1 MDYVPHS
8 NEDREAMLRAIGVA
22 STEELFHDIPA
33 DVRHPHLD
41 LPPGMSEPEVIRHLQ
56 ALGQQNR
63 NVLEMP
69 SFLGAGCYNHFI
81 PSIVNALI
89 LRGEFLTSYTPYQ
102 PELSQGTLQA
112 MYEFQSMVCL
122 LTGMDVANASMYDE
136 ATATAEAVL
145 TACSITNRSKV
156 VVPDTFHPTTLEVL
170 ETYAEGRELTL
181 VRVPAFTIDDDGAFH
196 DCWDAVGAAIDDD
209 IACVAVQVPNF
220 FGWVH
225 ECQDIA
231 ETVHAHGAMLV
242 VSADPVALGI
252 LTPPGEYGADI
263 VTGEG
268 HSLALPPGLGGPR
281 LGLYATRKK
290 YLRQMPGRVSGMTE
304 DIEGKR
310 GFVLTLQAREQHIRR
325 EKATSNICTNEALAA
340 LAFTINVSWLG
351 PEGMRK
357 KAELCLAKSHY
368 AAAQLDAL
376 PGFAVSAPGPYI
388 KEFVVHC
395 PTQVRHVNEHLLERG
410 VLGGYDLGNVRAELD
425 RHMLVCVTEL
435 NTRQDIDRLVVTLR
449 DFEA

>member
-22 STEELFHDIPA
+22 GSEDLFHDIPA
-33 DVRHPHLD
+33 NVRHPELN
-41 LPPGMSEPEVIRHLQ
+41 LPPGMSEPEVIRHLNS
-56 ALGQQNR
+56 LGQQNR
-63 NVLEMP
+63 NVQELP

-81 PSIVNALI
+81 PSIVNAMI

-102 PELSQGTLQA
+102 PELAQGTLQA

-145 TACSITNRSKV
+145 TACSITNRTKV

-181 VRVPAFTIDDDGAFH
+181 VRVPAFEIGDDGTLH
-196 DCWDAVGAAIDDD
+196 DRWDAVSAAIDDD
-209 IACVAVQVPNF
+209 TACVAVQVPNF

-231 ETVHAHGAMLV
+231 ATVHAHRAMLV

-252 LTPPGEYGADI
+252 LTPPGAYGADI

-268 HSLALPPGLGGPR
+268 HSLALPPGFGGPR
-281 LGLYATRKK
+281 LGLYATRQR
-290 YLRQMPGRVSGMTE
+290 YLRQMPGRVSGMTK

-310 GFVLTLQAREQHIRR
+310 GFVMTLQAREQHIRR

-340 LAFTINVSWLG
+340 LAFTINVCWLG

-368 AAAQLDAL
+368 AAAQIAAL
-376 PGFAVSAPGPYI
+376 PGYAVSVPGPYV

-395 PTQVRHVNEHLLERG
+395 PAPVRGVNEHLLERG
-410 VLGGYDLGNVRAELD
+410 VLGGFDLGKVRDELN

-435 NTRQDIDRLVVTLR
+435 NTREDIDQLAAALG
-449 DFEA
+449 DFDK

>member
-8 NEDREAMLRAIGVA
+8 SEDREAMLRAIGVA
-22 STEELFHDIPA
+22 GTDELFHDIPE
-33 DVRHPHLD
+33 DVRHPTLN
-41 LPPGMSEPEVIRHLQ
+41 LPPGMSEPEVIRHLN
-56 ALGQQNR
+56 ALARENQN
-63 NVLEMP
+63 VQDLP

-81 PSIVNALI
+81 PSIVSALI

-112 MYEFQSMVCL
+112 MYEFQSLVCL

-145 TACSITNRSKV
+145 TACSITKRSKV
-156 VVPDTFHPTTLEVL
+156 IVPDTFHPTTLEVL
-170 ETYAEGRELTL
+170 ETYAEGRDLTL
-181 VRVPAFTIDDDGAFH
+181 VRVPAFTIDDDGTFR
-196 DCWDAVGAAIDDD
+196 DCWEAVSAAIDSDT
-209 IACVAVQVPNF
+209 ACVAVQVPNF

-225 ECQDIA
+225 ECQQIA
-231 ETVHAHGAMLV
+231 DVVHANGAMLV

-268 HSLALPPGLGGPR
+268 HSLALPPAFGGPR
-281 LGLYATRKK
+281 LGLYATQKRFM
-290 YLRQMPGRVSGMTE
+290 RQMPGRVSGMTK
-304 DIEGKR
+304 DLDGKR
-310 GFVLTLQAREQHIRR
+310 GFVMTLQAREQHIRR

-351 PEGMRK
+351 PAGMRK
-357 KAELCLAKSHY
+357 KAELCLNKSHY
-368 AAAQLDAL
+368 AAAQIDAL
-376 PGFAVSAPGPYI
+376 PGFTVTSPGPYI

-395 PTQVRHVNEHLLERG
+395 PAAVSSVNEHLLEQG
-410 VLGGYDLGNVRAELD
+410 VLGGYDLGRVRAELNH
-425 RHMLVCVTEL
+425 HMLVCVTEL
-435 NTRQDIDRLVVTLR
+435 TTRQDMDSLVAALR
-449 DFEA
+449 ELG

>member
-8 NEDREAMLRAIGVA
+8 SADREAMLRAIGVA
-22 STEELFHDIPA
+22 RAADLFHDIPA
-33 DVRHPHLD
+33 DVRHPQLD
-41 LPPGMSEPEVIRHLQ
+41 LPPGLSEPEVIRHLNEL
-56 ALGQQNR
+56 AQQNQ
-63 NVLEMP
+63 NVQSLP

-136 ATATAEAVL
+136 ATATAEAAL
-145 TACSITNRSKV
+145 TACSVTKRAKIV
-156 VVPDTFHPTTLEVL
+156 APDTFNPTTLDVL
-170 ETYAEGRELTL
+170 ETYAEGREVTL
-181 VRVPAFTIDDDGAFH
+181 ERVPAFTIADDGALR
-196 DCWDAVGAAIDDD
+196 DNWDAVAAAIDGET
-209 IACVAVQVPNF
+209 ACVVVQVPNF

-225 ECQDIA
+225 ECQELA
-231 ETVHAHGAMLV
+231 ETVHAHGALLV
-242 VSADPVALGI
+242 VSADPVSLGI
-252 LTPPGEYGADI
+252 LTPPGEYGADV

-268 HSLALPPGLGGPR
+268 HGLALPPGLGGPR

-290 YLRQMPGRVSGMTE
+290 YLRQMPGRVSGMTK

-310 GFVLTLQAREQHIRR
+310 GFVMTLQAREQHIRR

-351 PEGMRK
+351 PAGMRK

-368 AAAQLDAL
+368 AAAQIDAL
-376 PGFAVSAPGPYI
+376 PGFAVSTPGPYI
-388 KEFVVHC
+388 KEFVARC
-395 PTQVRHVNEHLLERG
+395 PAPVDAVNAHLLEHG
-410 VLGGYDLGNVRAELD
+410 VLGGYDLGNVRPELD

-435 NTRQDIDRLVVTLR
+435 NTREDIDRLVAALR
-449 DFEA
+449 EFAN

>member
-22 STEELFHDIPA
+22 GSEDLFHDIPA

-41 LPPGMSEPEVIRHLQ
+41 LPPGMSEPEVIRHLN
-56 ALGQQNR
+56 ALGQQNT
-63 NVLEMP
+63 NVLETP

-102 PELSQGTLQA
+102 PELSQGTLQV

-145 TACSITNRSKV
+145 TACSITRRSKV

-181 VRVPAFTIDDDGAFH
+181 VRVPTFTIEDDGSFR
-196 DCWDAVGAAIDDD
+196 DNWEAVSAAIDDET
-209 IACVAVQVPNF
+209 ACVAVQVPNF

-231 ETVHAHGAMLV
+231 EAVHAHGAMFV

-268 HSLALPPGLGGPR
+268 HSLALPPGFGGPR

-290 YLRQMPGRVSGMTE
+290 VPAPDAGQSLGHDERHR
-304 DIEGKR
+304 R
-310 GFVLTLQAREQHIRR
+310 QARFCDDPPGPR
-325 EKATSNICTNEALAA
+325 AA
-340 LAFTINVSWLG
+340 HPT
-351 PEGMRK
+351 R
-357 KAELCLAKSHY
+357 KSHLQHLHKRS
-368 AAAQLDAL
+368 ARSAGIHDQRELARTRRHAQESRSL
-376 PGFAVSAPGPYI
+376 PG
-388 KEFVVHC
+388 
-395 PTQVRHVNEHLLERG
+395 
-410 VLGGYDLGNVRAELD
+410 
-425 RHMLVCVTEL
+425 
-435 NTRQDIDRLVVTLR
+435 
-449 DFEA
+449 